1 MEINLE
7 KIKQNK
13 TIKELLEFSIINLDK
28 PRGPTSF
35 QAAELAGKMVGAK
48 KFSHF
53 GTLDPLVSGV
63 LPIALN
69 RACRLTTWFMKKD
82 KTYIGIMKIH
92 KDISEEKL
100 KEEMKKFVGKILQ
113 KPPVKS
119 RVKREERERQ
129 IYRFD
134 ILEREGR
141 DVLFKAEV
149 EAGTYIRKLISDLGE
164 KIGGAHMIEL
174 RRIKAGIFSENDK
187 EFVTL
192 YELEKAIEDFKQGNE
207 EKLKEIL
214 IPGEIVSR
222 IMPVVFVKK
231 EYSKKLYHGSPLMK
245 DFLAE
250 KTEAKEGN
258 VAVFFEDKF
267 IGVYS
272 LSKEKGIFAR
282 PDFVLN

>member
-28 PRGPTSF
+28 PCGPTSF
-35 QAAELAGKMVGAK
+35 QTAELVSRIIGAR

-69 RACRLTTWFMKKD
+69 RACRLATWFMKKD
-82 KTYIGIMKIH
+82 KTYVGIMKLH
-92 KDISEEKL
+92 KDILTEKL

-141 DVLFKAEV
+141 DVLFEAEV

-164 KIGGAHMIEL
+164 KIGGAHMTEL

-192 YELEKAIEDFKQGNE
+192 YEIEKAIEDFKQGNE

-214 IPGEIVSR
+214 IPGEVVSR

-231 EYSKKLYHGSPLMK
+231 ESIKKLYRGSPLFNS
-245 DFLAE
+245 FL
-250 KTEAKEGN
+250 EGEIEIKN
-258 VAVFFEDKF
+258 GTIAVFSDDKF

-282 PDFVLN
+282 PEFVLN